1 MPSGTSANIGLV
13 ESSNQLFPSGP
24 AIQKPRQGVQPSTA
38 PQGAGSHNSMGFP
51 SGSCSLAKRPL
62 GYFSEFTSTAISNFC
77 DPQSCSNPLNLLC
90 PMAGDLAAID

>member
-38 PQGAGSHNSMGFP
+38 PQGAGSCG
-51 SGSCSLAKRPL
+51 LAKRPL